1 MNALTKVLVFL
12 VLVLSVGFAVSQVIL
27 YGKREDYGAKYLEAH
42 RQLNS
47 AVEELKSAAEQLS
60 HARGELSRVRAE
72 KVDVEE
78 RLEAD
83 LEAVRSQARELN
95 QRLEQ
100 EQTNFERL
108 TEMELKLDERIA
120 LLKETAE
127 EQSQQIAQ
135 LQEIIN
141 QKQTSISDL
150 QEVIAQKDSAIGELR
165 HQLNETK
172 KERKELAE
180 SNARLQGI
188 VEEFR
193 LRGFEIPP
201 APAPAINALVV
212 RVDPD
217 IGTVVIDKG
226 AESEVKPNTQFTIYD
241 DEGYVAT
248 LVIHDVWDT
257 VAGGLVTRKAEGRTI
272 EVGDKATTEIQVQ

>member
-1 MNALTKVLVFL
+1 
-12 VLVLSVGFAVSQVIL
+12 
-27 YGKREDYGAKYLEAH
+27 
-42 RQLNS
+42 
-47 AVEELKSAAEQLS
+47 
-60 HARGELSRVRAE
+60 
-72 KVDVEE
+72 VDLEE
-78 RLEAD
+78 RLQAEA
-83 LEAVRSQARELN
+83 EAARTQAMELN

-100 EQTNFERL
+100 AQTNFQRL

-120 LLKETAE
+120 LLKKTAE

-135 LQEIIN
+135 LQETIN
-141 QKQTSISDL
+141 QKQTRISDL
-150 QEVIAQKDSAIGELR
+150 QGVIAQKDSAIGDLR

-212 RVDPD
+212 RVDPEV
-217 IGTVVIDKG
+217 GTVVIDKG
-226 AESEVKPNTQFTIYD
+226 AQAEVKPNTQFTIYND
-241 DEGYVAT
+241 QGYVAT

-257 VAGGLVTRKAEGRTI
+257 VAGGLITRMAEGRSI